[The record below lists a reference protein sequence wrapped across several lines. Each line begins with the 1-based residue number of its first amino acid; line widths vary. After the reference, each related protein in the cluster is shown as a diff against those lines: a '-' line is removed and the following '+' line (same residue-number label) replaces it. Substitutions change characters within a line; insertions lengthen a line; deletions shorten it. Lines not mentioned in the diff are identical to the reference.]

1 MRASNLWDESG
12 LTLVVL
18 PSGIQGEKLLKVAKE
33 WTSLRLLA
41 PSIWIDPEKLNS
53 APGAPPAVEALAIAS
68 TRAGEVKEVRVELFQ
83 QLARQQLSKVRL
95 LVARPALPDLAFD
108 LVQDKFVELISGYL
122 EISVP
127 KIQMRSELEDE
138 GVSLVKL
145 NLITGPTEHVEP
157 APNEMLDPL
166 FNAHFVASAED
177 RSGPRTG
184 DAFVKDYPDSDKFAG
199 FTMLHIATLGA
210 LWQGLPK
217 GGYELISA
225 STWEGD
231 SVYVSRV
238 FVSAI
243 LTDGLI
249 RRACAR
255 VIEAAADT
263 HRGIEDLGVGL
274 NIEGTYP
281 IPDGEV
287 DAWLDYLV
295 DLTFGFDD
303 SVLQYKPALEA
314 PTPPK
319 PKFGF
324 LKQLGDFGVFAGGK
338 LLRIPFYAFLW
349 VVAKMAKLFNDLFQ
363 GGDKG
368 SAKVS
373 GPEENSDPKDLIL
386 LKKYDEVFIVKQKA
400 DEALVSPVGR
410 GKLRSTPA
418 LWANLRK
425 LLFGFVDGS
434 NLHLFNVSRSENGWP
449 VFYKISSMFNDPS
462 EKATFSNPVEPST
475 QHVMGWGSTTETQ
488 ALLVELSSS
497 KKDTTQAMSTDL
509 GVVVEAK
516 RRSSELKKEIQQLAK
531 ELGIQDPTQPIPV
544 EAPAPEVSEVQAE
557 VDDLVLVEDE
567 LVLEESGGENRG

>member
-18 PSGIQGEKLLKVAKE
+18 PSGVQGEKLMKVARE

-41 PSIWIDPEKLNS
+41 PSIWIDPEKLTS
-53 APGAPPAVEALAIAS
+53 PSGAPPAVEALAIAS

-83 QLARQQLSKVRL
+83 QLARQHLSKVRL
-95 LVARPALPDLAFD
+95 LVVRPALPGTSFD
-108 LVQDKFVELISGYL
+108 LIQDRFVELISGYL
-122 EISVP
+122 DISVP
-127 KIQMRSELEDE
+127 KIQMKSELEDE

-145 NLITGPTEHVEP
+145 NLITGPTEHVDP
-157 APNEMLDPL
+157 DPSPMLDPL

-184 DAFVKDYPDSDKFAG
+184 DAFVKDHPDSDRFAG

-217 GGYELISA
+217 GGYDLVSA

-243 LTDGLI
+243 LTDGLV

-255 VIEAAADT
+255 VIEAAADS
-263 HRGIEDLGVGL
+263 HSGIEDLGVGL

-281 IPDGEV
+281 IPDSDV

-319 PKFGF
+319 AKFGF
-324 LKQLGDFGVFAGGK
+324 LKQLGDFGLFAGGK
-338 LLRIPFYAFLW
+338 LMRIPFYAFLW
-349 VVAKMAKLFNDLFQ
+349 VVSKLAKLFNDLFQ

-373 GPEENSDPKDLIL
+373 SPEEHSDPKDLIL
-386 LKKYDEVFIVKQKA
+386 LRKYDEVFVVKQKA

-425 LLFGFVDGS
+425 LIFGFVDGS
-434 NLHLFNVSRSENGWP
+434 NLHLFNVSKSDNGWP
-449 VFYKISSMFNDPS
+449 VFYKISSVFNDPS
-462 EKATFSNPVEPST
+462 EKATFSNPADPSK
-475 QHVMGWGSTTETQ
+475 QHVMGWGSTAETQQLVTELSASKRETTQ
-488 ALLVELSSS
+488 AL
-497 KKDTTQAMSTDL
+497 STDL
-509 GVVVEAK
+509 GLVVEAK
-516 RRSSELKKEIQQLAK
+516 RRSAELKNEIQQLAR
-531 ELGIQDPTQPIPV
+531 ELGIPDPTQ
-544 EAPAPEVSEVQAE
+544 QT
-557 VDDLVLVEDE
+557 VDDSASAALQDTKASLEEDPQIE
-567 LVLEESGGENRG
+567 ADLILEESGGERRG